1 MHPKFII
8 VSQPGKVKGL
18 LRMGMV
24 SNHRDLV
31 EGYEKVHGGG
41 WWMRDDEKKEIV
53 LYGSSGDFGSPDF
66 RFLDMIP
73 EELKDYSFYFTPYQ
87 GLPGN
92 PLDTSGIE
100 WV

>member
-1 MHPKFII
+1 MNPKFII
-8 VSQPGKVKGL
+8 VTQPHETRGL

-24 SNHRDLV
+24 INHKDLV
-31 EGYEKVHGGG
+31 IGYEKVHGGG

-53 LYGSSGDFGSPDF
+53 LYGSSYDYGSANF

-73 EELKDYSFYFTPYQ
+73 SEFKDYTFLYTPFI
-87 GLPGN
+87 GVPAN
-92 PLDTSGIE
+92 PLDLSNVE